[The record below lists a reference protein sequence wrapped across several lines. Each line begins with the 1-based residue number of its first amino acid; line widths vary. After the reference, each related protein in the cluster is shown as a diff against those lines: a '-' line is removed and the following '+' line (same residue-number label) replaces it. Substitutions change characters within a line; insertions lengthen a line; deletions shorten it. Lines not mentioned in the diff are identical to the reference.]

1 MNERDIF
8 ANTILAQKVASRY
21 ASQGSSTPSF
31 DAAVKTDLEPKIT
44 PIVNRASK
52 LADKAEDTKKP
63 EELQKIAETSAQQAY
78 LVLDMLRP
86 VLSKGKGELGDVR
99 EDSPKVVKYA
109 SGLVDALKDLDEKRN
124 HILEHKAKMDPGEI
138 AKAVHNVFMSLS
150 GVKSAY
156 NGLRDHYGR

>member
-109 SGLVDALKDLDEKRN
+109 SGLVDALKDPETQKRFAALMAEPVPTTSKQF
-124 HILEHKAKMDPGEI
+124 HDFMAAERAKYEPVVKA
-138 AKAVHNVFMSLS
+138 S
-150 GVKSAY
+150 GASV
-156 NGLRDHYGR
+156 D